1 MKQNENRLLIF
12 CLALVLIM
20 VGMQIEAMYPQIYK
34 DKGYNFKAPT
44 PIMTEAVEVTL
55 DSNNALYIWLEQG
68 DIAVE
73 VVNLENF
80 CEPVESQ

>member
-1 MKQNENRLLIF
+1 MNRNENRLLLF
-12 CLALVLIM
+12 CVGLALIV
-20 VGMQIEAMYPQIYK
+20 VGMQLEAMYPQIYK

-68 DIAVE
+68 SIAVE
-73 VVNLENF
+73 VVLLENF
-80 CEPVESQ
+80 CEPVEG